1 MCDRIL
7 CPPSASVGDGIRY
20 GSLSVMARPVRLGDA
35 GFIGG
40 GLAIV
45 PVGTSLSANAAADV
59 DPAKMKVQRRM
70 ILQFRDLVEPG
81 RIQRLF
87 RAPPRE
93 RRGGCR
99 PAGDLGRRTGVS
111 RPFYP

>member
-1 MCDRIL
+1 
-7 CPPSASVGDGIRY
+7 
-20 GSLSVMARPVRLGDA
+20 MARPVRLGDA

-70 ILQFRDLVEPG
+70 ILQFRELIEPG
-81 RIQRLF
+81 RIQAARSTQKYFWRVL
-87 RAPPRE
+87 RCQKGDMRCSKEACVAAVRVWRASQTHHAPPLRLSFSM
-93 RRGGCR
+93 RV
-99 PAGDLGRRTGVS
+99 A
-111 RPFYP
+111 